1 MLGKLILMLSYL
13 LISIFL
19 FATFSADTSVWISFF
34 VSNLLLF
41 GMFWWHLHQ
50 EKEFSPFISVFLVFS
65 FLFFILSPV
74 LQIGELN
81 LANGV
86 FITNLKYSQTA
97 IVHTN
102 VLVIIFNLTFA
113 AAYLYFKKFRTLRVI
128 PVYDQTKYKTLPILI
143 SIITIATVLVFI
155 ASFGFV
161 QEEIRRHS
169 GTPSSASIG
178 MLLLWKKVL
187 FMMPFAGIV
196 LCFQYF
202 KKRKKLPLNIVIV
215 ALLFLILGAFLLWF
229 KNPLTEKRNALGPIY
244 ICIIFLIAPR
254 LLNSNVKMT
263 LFMFFSM
270 IIVFPLSAM
279 LTHVTATFKE
289 ILNKPRVLLDSL
301 EGYGIGQVFN
311 TLHYDA
317 FINITATIDYVKYE
331 GFSYGNQLLSGL
343 LFFIPR
349 SLWEAKPITTGK
361 LVGEHLIEYHGFHY
375 SNLSNPLVSEGY
387 INLGIFGVV
396 IIAIVLAITCIKFL
410 SWFKSDDYLKKIL
423 ALYFSIHLLF
433 LLRGDFA
440 NGFSYYIG
448 IFVGVYILTRF
459 IQYIM
464 EQMFLNQLSWKAKH
478 KQRI

>member
-19 FATFSADTSVWISFF
+19 FATFNADTSVWVSFF
-34 VSNLLLF
+34 FSNLLLF
-41 GMFWWHLHQ
+41 GMFWWHLYQ

-65 FLFFILSPV
+65 FLFFILSPL

-81 LANGV
+81 LTNGIFV
-86 FITNLKYSQTA
+86 TNLKYSKEA

-102 VLVIIFNLTFA
+102 ILVILFNLTFA
-113 AAYLYFKKFRTLRVI
+113 VAYLYFKKSRKLRVI
-128 PVYDQTKYKTLPILI
+128 PAYDQTKYKTLPVLI
-143 SIITIATVLVFI
+143 SIITIVTVLIFI
-155 ASFGFV
+155 ASFSFV
-161 QEEIRRHS
+161 QEEIRRHN

-202 KKRKKLPLNIVIV
+202 KKQKKLAVNIVAV

-279 LTHVTATFKE
+279 LTHVTATFRE
-289 ILNKPRVLLDSL
+289 IVIKPRVLLDSL

-361 LVGEHLIEYHGFHY
+361 LVGEHLIEYHDFHY

-387 INLGIFGVV
+387 INFGVFGV
-396 IIAIVLAITCIKFL
+396 ILMAIVLAITCIKFL

-448 IFVGVYILTRF
+448 IFVGVYTLTRF
-459 IQYIM
+459 IQYVM
-464 EQMFLNQLSWKAKH
+464 EQLFLNQLLWKL
-478 KQRI
+478 KQKKSI